1 MIHNEILDALGDATR
16 RTILSMVRDRS
27 RSVGEIAD
35 ALPVSQPAV
44 SQHLAVLRDAGL
56 VHAEKLGRKRIYHV
70 DKEGLEPLRDYV
82 SSFWD
87 EALDAF
93 QDSFQTPANRRT
105 R

>member
-1 MIHNEILDALGDATR
+1 MIHHEILDALGDETR
-16 RTILSMVRDRS
+16 RTILSMVRDES

-44 SQHLAVLRDAGL
+44 SQHLRVLRDAGL

-70 DKEGLEPLRDYV
+70 DKRGFEPLREYV

-93 QDSFQTPANRRT
+93 QDSFQPPTKRRQ